1 MDRIKFTLT
10 AGTRPRVYEMLALA
24 PDGYT
29 VEIRQ
34 PNRTLD
40 QNALYWSTVHEVAQ
54 DVSIN
59 GRKFTPQ
66 VWHIYFKQR
75 FLPGRIIELPNGELM
90 EAEPTTTELTK
101 EEFSEFVTEVIQFL
115 ENHKCEN

>member
-1 MDRIKFTLT
+1 MDRIKLPLT
-10 AGTRPRVYEMLALA
+10 ADRSRVYEMLALA
-24 PDGYT
+24 PDGYI
-29 VEIRQ
+29 VEIHK
-34 PNRTLD
+34 PSRTLE
-40 QNALYWSTVHEVAQ
+40 QNALYWTTVREVAEQ
-54 DVSIN
+54 VSID

-101 EEFSEFVTEVIQFL
+101 DEFSEFVTEVIQFL
-115 ENHKCEN
+115 ENHK

>member
-1 MDRIKFTLT
+1 MERIKYTLT
-10 AGTRPRVYEMLALA
+10 SETRSRVYEMLALA
-24 PDGYT
+24 PDGYI

-34 PNRTLD
+34 PSRTLE
-40 QNALYWSTVHEVAQ
+40 QNALYWSTVQEVAKY
-54 DVSIN
+54 VAIN

-75 FLPGRIIELPNGELM
+75 FLPGRIIELPNGEIM

-115 ENHKCEN
+115 ENHK

>member
-1 MDRIKFTLT
+1 MERLKFTLT
-10 AGTRPRVYEMLALA
+10 AETRPRVYQILALA
-24 PDGYT
+24 PDGHI
-29 VEIRQ
+29 VEIRK

-40 QNALYWSTVHEVAQ
+40 QNALYWSTVHEIAET
-54 DVSIN
+54 VSIN
-59 GRKFTPQ
+59 ERKFTPQ

-101 EEFSEFVTEVIQFL
+101 DEFGEFVTEVIQFL
-115 ENHKCEN
+115 ENHK

>member
-1 MDRIKFTLT
+1 MNRVRLPLT
-10 AGTRPRVYEMLALA
+10 ADRSRVMQMIALA
-24 PDGYT
+24 PDGYI
-29 VEIRQ
+29 VEIH
-34 PNRTLD
+34 PPSRTLE
-40 QNALYWSTVHEVAQ
+40 QNNLYWNTIREIAEHVA
-54 DVSIN
+54 IE

-101 EEFSEFVTEVIQFL
+101 EEFSEYVTEVIQFL
-115 ENHKCEN
+115 ETHK